1 MIKTASFVV
10 LKLTGKEAIMPQQ
23 TFKIAK
29 IQMTAIPCRSISFLA
44 QIIFGK
50 LRQRKLHFV
59 DDIFQDQGKPN
70 SSEAQLHQCQRGV
83 KGGGQVRNNFC
94 TYKELLNGTFATLAI
109 NMKKHMLRKGQVIP
123 VRDSKKSK
131 KTTPHMSMTQR
142 IFMSCIAYFVFIQV
156 QKHQWLAEC

>member
-1 MIKTASFVV
+1 MIKTASAVV

-29 IQMTAIPCRSISFLA
+29 MQITAIPCRSISLLA

-59 DDIFQDQGKPN
+59 DDIFLLKDRKAKQLRSPTASMPKR
-70 SSEAQLHQCQRGV
+70 SERRTGE
-83 KGGGQVRNNFC
+83 KF
-94 TYKELLNGTFATLAI
+94 FSPLAI
-109 NMKKHMLRKGQVIP
+109 NMKKHMLRKRTVTP

-131 KTTPHMSMTQR
+131 KTNAR
-142 IFMSCIAYFVFIQV
+142 N
-156 QKHQWLAEC
+156 KERN

>member
-23 TFKIAK
+23 TFKMAK
-29 IQMTAIPCRSISFLA
+29 MQITAIPCRSNSLLV

-131 KTTPHMSMTQR
+131 KTNPAYVSDAKNFHVMHCIFCFHSSSKTSMA
-142 IFMSCIAYFVFIQV
+142 C
-156 QKHQWLAEC
+156 